1 MKKRIAAVFM
11 AVLLLFFTA
20 CSSAPEVEYGPDV
33 ENPYPEVC
41 APPMA
46 VMIDASPKEMLA
58 EGNVS
63 YVEGTVTKLNS
74 PITKETKAEWFDVLL
89 EKNPDAELPDI
100 TYYSFDF
107 SVERVLAG
115 VKVPNEITISTAWE
129 TSIPEDLEIGQ
140 RFVIAVS
147 PRQGST
153 LYKLEHTTL
162 SIYYISEENRV
173 YPAGRMDST
182 VKYTGMTV
190 DMFKD
195 ALNKKE

>member
-1 MKKRIAAVFM
+1 MKKRIF
-11 AVLLLFFTA
+11 AVLAALILLFTA

-46 VMIDASPKEMLA
+46 DMIDVSPKEMLA
-58 EGNVS
+58 EGDVS
-63 YVEGTVTKLNS
+63 YVEGIVTKLNS
-74 PITKETKAEWFDVLL
+74 PITKESKEEWFDVLL
-89 EKNPDAELPDI
+89 EKNPDAKLPDI

-147 PRQGST
+147 PRKGVSG
-153 LYKLEHTTL
+153 LYKLEHNTL
-162 SIYYISEENRV
+162 AFYYISEENRV
-173 YPAGRMDST
+173 YPAGRMESAT
-182 VKYTGMTV
+182 KYTGMTV